1 GLAGRVIQRNFPA
14 GPDLTVW
21 EIAVEDVAG
30 IGHLLSEGQ
39 LPATRLI
46 SVAGPGLRETRLIR
60 CQPGADLRELCYAHM
75 SPGPRV
81 ILSVSVLD
89 GRESR
94 WLGWRDRQATVLKRK
109 EPASQRH

>member
-1 GLAGRVIQRNFPA
+1 INLCQAHGPEIVRESDRLRIVRVGPLHPAGLAGRVIQRNFPA

-75 SPGPRV
+75 S
-81 ILSVSVLD
+81 
-89 GRESR
+89 
-94 WLGWRDRQATVLKRK
+94 
-109 EPASQRH
+109 